1 MSPGA
6 EEQLTAGGFSIRD
19 THDRSVSGSPKTT
32 PRSITLVNNSRL
44 RGTIVYHSNKPIYS
58 WIAGQEFTADIYTG
72 VAYYLVPAAPLTH
85 GLGQILGPEQRASR
99 PINTT
104 CQDSSFKDRPPI
116 ADTQTC
122 AFPVN
127 LNLTST
133 DGVEDERVV
142 SDSGTRHLFS
152 ASGLVDELFR
162 LFDRLGLQNVWKH
175 DLSWV

>member
-6 EEQLTAGGFSIRD
+6 EEQPTAGGFSIRD

-85 GLGQILGPEQRASR
+85 GLGQILGPAQWASR

-104 CQDSSFKDRPPI
+104 CQASSFKLQGLSSDCRHANVCFPS
-116 ADTQTC
+116 QTKLDIHGRGRRR
-122 AFPVN
+122 A
-127 LNLTST
+127 
-133 DGVEDERVV
+133 G
-142 SDSGTRHLFS
+142 GI
-152 ASGLVDELFR
+152 
-162 LFDRLGLQNVWKH
+162 RLGDTTPLFCFRI
-175 DLSWV
+175 S